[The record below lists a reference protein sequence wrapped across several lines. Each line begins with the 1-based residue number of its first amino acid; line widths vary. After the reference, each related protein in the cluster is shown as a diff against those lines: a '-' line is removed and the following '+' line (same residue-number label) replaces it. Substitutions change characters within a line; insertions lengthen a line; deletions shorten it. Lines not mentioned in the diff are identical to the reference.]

1 MDCIAYLSKLLA
13 NFVYLQYKFH
23 HIHTDMA
30 HSPIFMPMHLLMNDI
45 YQFFGDDNI
54 DRIKERV
61 RILWGNTPASIF
73 ELSQLT
79 DIQEL
84 ESVPQMMWL
93 LEIVASDLRTI
104 EDFLSA
110 GINTTGDK
118 WDLVTQNQ
126 MINFADAVWTFRWK
140 IEMSIPKKEE
150 WKPLSPIKK

>member
-1 MDCIAYLSKLLA
+1 
-13 NFVYLQYKFH
+13 
-23 HIHTDMA
+23 
-30 HSPIFMPMHLLMNDI
+30 MPMHLLMNDI